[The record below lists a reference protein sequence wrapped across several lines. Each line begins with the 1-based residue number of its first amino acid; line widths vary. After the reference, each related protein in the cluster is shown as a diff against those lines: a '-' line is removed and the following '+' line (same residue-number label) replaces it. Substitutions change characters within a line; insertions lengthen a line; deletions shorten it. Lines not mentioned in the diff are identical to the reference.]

1 MAEYYY
7 SRLDDSR
14 KEIYNALLSGLNAY
28 DKEIK
33 VKSSAPDEITAICN
47 HILFDNPLIF
57 YVTEFR
63 QMFGMFGCTIMPV
76 YKFDKKFSEEKTA
89 AVKDYL
95 RVFDSLKNKSDLEKE
110 MQIHDYCVENFSY
123 DFSFGKYS
131 RCVLGPVT
139 EKTAVCE
146 GIAKFVKLACDY
158 TGLKCLV
165 AAGNASNPVQPGKME
180 PHAWNI
186 VKIDGKTYH
195 LDVTY
200 DMSVNKWSKRYDYFN
215 LSDEDIKID
224 HAATGSVPACAASGN
239 DYYSVNS
246 MVANSPSELE
256 SYMEKMLKQGKKNI
270 IVKVRNVKNTENI
283 GAKVM
288 EIAQKQYV
296 KVIKGA
302 YRVDA
307 AYNPFQ
313 MVIEL
318 NFS

>member
-1 MAEYYY
+1 MAGYYFN
-7 SRLDDSR
+7 RLADGQ
-14 KEIYNALLSGLNAY
+14 KEIYNAILSGLKAY
-28 DKEIK
+28 DNEIA
-33 VKSSAPDEITAICN
+33 VKSSSPDEISAICN

-63 QMFGMFGCTIMPV
+63 QMFGNGCNITPV
-76 YKFDKKFSEEKTA
+76 YKYDKNFCEEKTA

-131 RCVLGPVT
+131 RCVLGPVI

-146 GIAKFVKLACDY
+146 GIAKFVKLASNHA
-158 TGLKCLV
+158 GLKCLV
-165 AAGNASNPVQPGKME
+165 AAGNASSPVQPGKME

-186 VKIDGKTYH
+186 VNIDGKAFH

-200 DMSVNKWSKRYDYFN
+200 DMALNKWSKRYDYFN
-215 LSDEDIKID
+215 LSDEDVKID
-224 HAATGSVPACAASGN
+224 HAASGSVPACVTAGS

-246 MVANSPSELE
+246 MVVHNPAELE
-256 SYMEKMLKQGKKNI
+256 SYIEKMLKQGRKNI
-270 IVKVRNVKNTENI
+270 TVKVRNVKNPENI

-288 EIAQKQYV
+288 EIAQKQYQ

-302 YRVDA
+302 YRLDA